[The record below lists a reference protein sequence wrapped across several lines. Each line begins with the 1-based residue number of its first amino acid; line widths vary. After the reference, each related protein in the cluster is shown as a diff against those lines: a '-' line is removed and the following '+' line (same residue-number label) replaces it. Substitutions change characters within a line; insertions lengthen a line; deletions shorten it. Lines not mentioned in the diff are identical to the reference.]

1 MTGTIMVVSRGIWS
15 DDLAGWLRDQPSE
28 YHVVRVRGLELI
40 AQRNIAVAHLR
51 GDWAFLIDA
60 DCSPPDDVIPRMLA
74 HHQGVVGGVII
85 EPRGDL
91 DVCAIRT
98 FEPTVRW
105 RLDELPFDGLLP
117 VLACG
122 TGCLLVRRE
131 VFDAIG
137 FPWFRCGRLVA
148 DFLAEDTEFC
158 LRAAECGYPTYL
170 DCSVR
175 VGHAVRPI
183 LWPHPDGDVWIQWA
197 GSPYRQPLEAVA

>member
-1 MTGTIMVVSRGIWS
+1 MVVSRGTWS
-15 DDLAGWLRDQPSE
+15 DDLVGWLRQQPSE
-28 YHVVRVRGLELI
+28 YHVVRVRGHELT
-40 AQRNIAVAHLR
+40 AQRNAAVARLR

-60 DCSPPDDVIPRMLA
+60 DCSPPNDAIPRMLA
-74 HHQGVVGGVII
+74 RNQGIVGGVVV

-91 DVCAIRT
+91 DVCATRT

-105 RLDELPFDGLLP
+105 RLDELPPDGLIP

-131 VFDAIG
+131 VFDAVG

-158 LRAAECGYPTYL
+158 LRAAEKGFPSYL
-170 DCSVR
+170 DCSIR
-175 VGHAVRPI
+175 VGHTIRPV
-183 LWPHPDGDVWIQWA
+183 LWPHSDGDVWIQWA
-197 GSPYRQPLEAVA
+197 GSPYREPLAAIA